1 MNITINIDESLFD
14 DVIKNELKAIP
25 AEQLQKVIKDCIV
38 ERLKQPTVGADGK
51 VLAYNVLES
60 FFFEKN
66 NYGYYNNGLKGTQLL
81 EDVLRKIDYS
91 DVATELKDTVIN
103 YIKNNNKKVTE
114 DLLFKFM
121 VEGMSKMIWSS
132 EQFRSELQYAIHSQT
147 TNSQ

>member
-1 MNITINIDESLFD
+1 MIDNIH
-14 DVIKNELKAIP
+14 
-25 AEQLQKVIKDCIV
+25 CIV
-38 ERLKQPTVGADGK
+38 ERLKQPTVSEDGK
-51 VLAYNVLES
+51 VQSYNVLES

-66 NYGYYNNGLKGTQLL
+66 NYGYYNNNIKGTQLL

-103 YIKNNNKKVTE
+103 YIKNNKKEVTE

-132 EQFRSELQYAIHSQT
+132 DQFRSELQHAIHLQT
-147 TNSQ
+147 NNNQ